1 MLFYEVHTTFSDFLK
16 RVHRFLLNF
25 VSMKRHGFSSLYI
38 LLVIAGL
45 FLFAACASIGRPS
58 GGDYD
63 IEPPVYVSS
72 NPKIGETNVDRTRLT
87 ITFNEN
93 VKVSD
98 VMTKV
103 VVSPAQKQIPAITAN
118 GKNVSVELKDSLIPN
133 TTYTIDFSDAI
144 RDLNEENELDG
155 FSMEFST
162 GETIDT
168 MRISGIVLEARNLE
182 PAQGMLVGVYR
193 ADSTDILRPDTLKYM
208 AADTLRAI
216 IPDSVAAT
224 IADSLL
230 RDSILLPKIM
240 SLPMERIAR
249 TNQLGQFTIRGL
261 SPGTYR
267 IYAVNDV
274 NRDYHWDVSEDVAF
288 YDVTLSPSAVDDM
301 HTDTLTTETG
311 TDSIVDHKVTTYLPN
326 DILLTWFN
334 EGRMTQYLKDY
345 SRNDRK
351 KLLIQFS
358 APVDTLPEITLLNGP
373 RAGETIDKWAVM
385 NTREGRDS
393 LDFFITDTAVIAQ
406 DTMQIAMR
414 YLRTDTLNKLSWGN
428 DTLRVLFK
436 GAREEARQKEKAEK
450 EQEKWM
456 KEIEE
461 HPELEGS
468 IRAAHAPQPV
478 FLDITLKSGTT
489 QEVYL
494 PAIFEFKQ
502 PIDSMIMSNM
512 RLTVQRDSLTD
523 TIAAPPLE
531 RVDSFDILTYKLD
544 YKWAPATKY
553 TFIIDSAAVTGVY
566 NHNKEYK
573 AEFTTRALE
582 DYSALFFNIAGVRD
596 SALVEVLDGSDKP
609 VETASVKG
617 GIAEF
622 PYLQPGTYY
631 ARLYIDRNGNGK
643 YDTGNLIDGVQPEE
657 VYYFPKKINL
667 KKNWDVE
674 ESWNI
679 YETAVDLQKPKEIIK
694 NKPKEKKRRRN
705 KDGSYVNENGKDDD
719 EEEDE
724 YDQYDQNSNFFGP
737 GNGNGTNNIGNNRNN
752 MNMGGFRQAF

>member
-1 MLFYEVHTTFSDFLK
+1 
-16 RVHRFLLNF
+16 
-25 VSMKRHGFSSLYI
+25 MKRQGFSSLYI

-45 FLFAACASIGRPS
+45 FLLAACASIGRPS

-63 IEPPVYVSS
+63 IEPPVFVSS
-72 NPKIGETNVDRTRLT
+72 NPKIGETNVDRTRLSL
-87 ITFNEN
+87 TFDEN
-93 VKVSD
+93 VKVAD

-103 VVSPAQKQIPAITAN
+103 VVSPAQKQIPSITAN
-118 GKNVSVELKDSLIPN
+118 GKTVSVELKDSLVPN

-144 RDLNEENELDG
+144 RDLNEENVLDG

-168 MRISGIVLEARNLE
+168 LRLSGMVLEARNLE

-193 ADSTDILRPDTLKYM
+193 TDSADILRPDTLHY
-208 AADTLRAI
+208 AANDTLRTI
-216 IPDSVAAT
+216 LPDSVAAEMP
-224 IADSLL
+224 DSLL

-240 SLPMERIAR
+240 SRPMERIAK

-274 NRDYHWDVSEDVAF
+274 NRDYRWDVSEDVAF

-301 HTDTLTTETG
+301 HTDTLTTEAG
-311 TDSIVDHKVTTYLPN
+311 TDSIVDHKLTTYLPN

-334 EGRMTQYLKDY
+334 EGRTSQYLKDY
-345 SRNDRK
+345 SRNERK

-358 APVDTLPEITLLNGP
+358 APVDSLPQITLLNGP
-373 RAGETIDKWAVM
+373 RAGATIDKWAVM

-406 DTMQIAMR
+406 DTMQLAMR

-436 GAREEARQKEKAEK
+436 GARDEARQKEKEAK

-461 HPELEGS
+461 HPEWEDS
-468 IRAAHAPQPV
+468 IRAAHAPKPV
-478 FLDITLKSGTT
+478 FLDINLKSGST

-494 PAIFEFKQ
+494 PALLEFKQ
-502 PIDSMIMSNM
+502 PIDSMIMSAM
-512 RLTVQRDSLTD
+512 RLTSQHDSITD
-523 TIAAPPLE
+523 TLVAPPLE
-531 RVDSFDILTYKLD
+531 KVDSFDILTYKLD
-544 YKWAPATKY
+544 YKWEPGTKY
-553 TFIIDSAAVTGVY
+553 TFTIDSAAITGVY
-566 NHNKEYK
+566 NHNKEFK
-573 AEFTTRALE
+573 AEFTTRTLE

-596 SALVEVLDGSDKP
+596 SAFVEILDGSDKVVQTAP
-609 VETASVKG
+609 VNAG
-617 GIAEF
+617 AAEF

-643 YDTGNLIDGVQPEE
+643 YDTGNLIDGLQPEE
-657 VYYFPKKINL
+657 VYYYPKKINL

-674 ESWNI
+674 QSWDI
-679 YETAVDLQKPKEIIK
+679 YETAVDMQKPKEIVK
-694 NKPKEKKRRRN
+694 NKPKETKRRRN
-705 KDGSYVNENGKDDD
+705 KDGSYVNENGKDGD
-719 EEEDE
+719 EDEEDE

-737 GNGNGTNNIGNNRNN
+737 GNPNGSNNIGNNRNN
-752 MNMGGFRQAF
+752 MGGFRQAF

>member
-1 MLFYEVHTTFSDFLK
+1 
-16 RVHRFLLNF
+16 
-25 VSMKRHGFSSLYI
+25 MKRHGFSSLYI
-38 LLVIAGL
+38 LLVITGL
-45 FLFAACASIGRPS
+45 FLLAACASIGRPS

-63 IEPPVYVSS
+63 IEPPVFVGS
-72 NPKIGETNVDRTRLT
+72 NPAPGATNVDRTRLSLD
-87 ITFNEN
+87 FDEN
-93 VKVSD
+93 VKVTD

-103 VVSPAQKQIPAITAN
+103 VVSPAQKNIPSITAN
-118 GKNVSVELKDSLIPN
+118 GKRVSVELKDSLIPN

-155 FSMEFST
+155 FSIEFST

-168 MRISGIVLEARNLE
+168 LRISGMVLEGRTLE

-193 ADSTDILRPDTLKYM
+193 VDSTEILRPDTLRY
-208 AADTLRAI
+208 AADDTLRTI
-216 IPDSVAAT
+216 IPDSIAAE

-240 SLPMERIAR
+240 SLPMERIAK

-261 SPGTYR
+261 SPGEYR
-267 IYAVNDV
+267 IYAINDV

-288 YDVTLSPSAVDDM
+288 YDVTLSPSAKDDM
-301 HTDTLTTETG
+301 HTDTLTTAAG
-311 TDSIVDHKVTTYLPN
+311 TDSIVDHVTTTYLPN

-334 EGRMTQYLKDY
+334 EGRVSQYLKDY
-345 SRNDRK
+345 TRNERK

-406 DTMQIAMR
+406 DTMQVAMR
-414 YLRTDTLNKLSWGN
+414 YLRTDTLNKLSWGT
-428 DTLRVLFK
+428 DTLRILFK
-436 GAREEARQKEKAEK
+436 GAREEARQMEKAAK
-450 EQEKWM
+450 EEEKWL

-461 HPELEGS
+461 HPEWEDS

-478 FLDITLKSGTT
+478 FLDINLKSGTT

-502 PIDSMIMSNM
+502 PIDSMDMSAM

-523 TIAAPPLE
+523 TLVAPPLE
-531 RVDSFDILTYKLD
+531 RVDSFNILTYKLD
-544 YKWAPATKY
+544 YKWTPATKY
-553 TFIIDSAAVTGVY
+553 TFTIDSAAIAGVY

-573 AEFTTRALE
+573 AEFTTRSLE
-582 DYSALFFNIAGVRD
+582 DYSALFFNVTGVRD
-596 SALVEVLDGSDKP
+596 SAIVEVLESSDKVVQEAP
-609 VETASVKG
+609 VKN

-631 ARLYIDRNGNGK
+631 ARLYIDRNGNQK
-643 YDTGNLIDGVQPEE
+643 YDTGDLLGGLQPEE

-679 YETAVDLQKPKEIIK
+679 YETAIDLQKPKEIVK

-705 KDGSYVNENGKDDD
+705 KDGSYVNENGKDSDD

-737 GNGNGTNNIGNNRNN
+737 GNRNGTNNIGNNRNN
-752 MNMGGFRQAF
+752 NMGGFRQAF

>member
-1 MLFYEVHTTFSDFLK
+1 
-16 RVHRFLLNF
+16 
-25 VSMKRHGFSSLYI
+25 MKRQGFSSLYI

-45 FLFAACASIGRPS
+45 FLLAACASIGRPS

-63 IEPPVYVSS
+63 IEPPVFVSS
-72 NPKIGETNVDRTRLT
+72 NPKIGETNVDRTRLSL
-87 ITFNEN
+87 TFDEN
-93 VKVSD
+93 VKVAD

-103 VVSPAQKQIPAITAN
+103 VVSPAQKQIPSITAN
-118 GKNVSVELKDSLIPN
+118 GKTVSVELKDSLVPN

-144 RDLNEENELDG
+144 RDLNEENVLDG

-168 MRISGIVLEARNLE
+168 LRLSGMVLEARNLE

-193 ADSTDILRPDTLKYM
+193 TDSADILRPDTLHY
-208 AADTLRAI
+208 AANDTLRTI
-216 IPDSVAAT
+216 LPDSVAAEMP
-224 IADSLL
+224 DSLL

-240 SLPMERIAR
+240 SRPMERIAK

-274 NRDYHWDVSEDVAF
+274 NRDYRWDVSEDVAF
-288 YDVTLSPSAVDDM
+288 YDVTLSPSAVDDI
-301 HTDTLTTETG
+301 HTDTLTTEAG
-311 TDSIVDHKVTTYLPN
+311 TDSIVDHKLTTYLPN

-334 EGRMTQYLKDY
+334 EGRTSQYLKDY
-345 SRNDRK
+345 SRNERK

-358 APVDTLPEITLLNGP
+358 APVDSLPQITLLNGP
-373 RAGETIDKWAVM
+373 RAGATIDKWAVM

-406 DTMQIAMR
+406 DTMQLAMR

-436 GAREEARQKEKAEK
+436 GARDEARQKEKEAK

-461 HPELEGS
+461 HPEWEDS
-468 IRAAHAPQPV
+468 IRAAHAPKPV
-478 FLDITLKSGTT
+478 FLDINLKSGST

-494 PAIFEFKQ
+494 PALLEFKQ
-502 PIDSMIMSNM
+502 PIDSMIMSAM
-512 RLTVQRDSLTD
+512 RLTSQHDSITD
-523 TIAAPPLE
+523 TLVAPPLE
-531 RVDSFDILTYKLD
+531 KVDSFDILTYKLD
-544 YKWAPATKY
+544 YKWEPGTKY
-553 TFIIDSAAVTGVY
+553 TFTIDSAAITGVY
-566 NHNKEYK
+566 NHNKEFK
-573 AEFTTRALE
+573 AEFTTRTLE

-596 SALVEVLDGSDKP
+596 SAFVEILDGSDKVVQTAP
-609 VETASVKG
+609 VNAG
-617 GIAEF
+617 AAEF

-643 YDTGNLIDGVQPEE
+643 YDTGNLIDGLQPEE
-657 VYYFPKKINL
+657 VYYYPKKINL

-674 ESWNI
+674 QSWDI
-679 YETAVDLQKPKEIIK
+679 YETAVDMQKPKEIVK
-694 NKPKEKKRRRN
+694 NKPKETKRRRN
-705 KDGSYVNENGKDDD
+705 KDGSYVNENGKDGD
-719 EEEDE
+719 EDEEDE

-737 GNGNGTNNIGNNRNN
+737 GNPNGSNNIGNNRNN
-752 MNMGGFRQAF
+752 MGGFRQAF